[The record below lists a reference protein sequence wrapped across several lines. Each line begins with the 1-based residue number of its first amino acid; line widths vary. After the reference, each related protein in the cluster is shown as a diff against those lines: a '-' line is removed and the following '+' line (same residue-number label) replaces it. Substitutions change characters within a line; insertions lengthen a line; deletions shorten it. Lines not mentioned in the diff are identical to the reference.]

1 MGNPSS
7 LLRDA
12 WQNFAGHHFAF
23 FIPDLAKALS
33 LRYRILLSSL
43 EIIDGKFRLS
53 LRYRGLF
60 FARCDE
66 EVDGDKLALD
76 ILARRSKRWPCW
88 SPGGSRLS
96 YDWLWTIRSIRIHPI
111 RTFMSITAI
120 VGSVVLMVAGIGVWD
135 SLYSSYCSSF

>member
-1 MGNPSS
+1 LANLFHNPFSPSQLVTAQSSTISENLKIFKVSCGPCMGNPSS

-60 FARCDE
+60 FARFFTT
-66 EVDGDKLALD
+66 LP
-76 ILARRSKRWPCW
+76 S
-88 SPGGSRLS
+88 
-96 YDWLWTIRSIRIHPI
+96 
-111 RTFMSITAI
+111 
-120 VGSVVLMVAGIGVWD
+120 SVL
-135 SLYSSYCSSF
+135 